1 MADRKSDKR
10 LLVCLITSICVRRQ
24 KRNALTAD
32 VFIHTLLCSLSTR
45 WHGYFQRGLI
55 LKYVPADY
63 TGLNSGNG
71 IISRNDIASVIG
83 RQPTATNRSL
93 VLMPDAC
100 HVIGHRQ
107 LRGPTRTNAKVQ
119 YHFGYRGEVATD
131 NPVIQLR

>member
-63 TGLNSGNG
+63 TGLTPEMELLAEM
-71 IISRNDIASVIG
+71 ILCL
-83 RQPTATNRSL
+83 SL
-93 VLMPDAC
+93 VGNQRLPSQMPVMLLITVD
-100 HVIGHRQ
+100 RED
-107 LRGPTRTNAKVQ
+107 RR
-119 YHFGYRGEVATD
+119 
-131 NPVIQLR
+131 